1 MQVRHATVQINN
13 QRAEQAKTRTIN
25 ALLTA
30 SIPQHIFHTSLLRK
44 QLLRRDYMN
53 VALGDED
60 GMSERPR
67 NVPAT
72 SSETTL
78 RAVRGSR
85 GNKGGF

>member
-44 QLLRRDYMN
+44 QLLKKDYMH

-60 GMSERPR
+60 GMNERPR
-67 NVPAT
+67 KVPAT

-78 RAVRGSR
+78 RGSR